1 MPALEAR
8 DTRLNRPLGRQIA
21 TLSGGAYFDL
31 HEVMNAVGKIQGLSQ
46 TNETPFVDDE
56 LWDKW
61 WVIVLITAI
70 LAAEWILRK
79 VVRLV

>member
-1 MPALEAR
+1 MGSEMCIR
-8 DTRLNRPLGRQIA
+8 D
-21 TLSGGAYFDL
+21 S
-31 HEVMNAVGKIQGLSQ
+31 
-46 TNETPFVDDE
+46 NETPFVDDE

>member
-1 MPALEAR
+1 
-8 DTRLNRPLGRQIA
+8 
-21 TLSGGAYFDL
+21 
-31 HEVMNAVGKIQGLSQ
+31 MNAVGKVQGLSQ

>member
-1 MPALEAR
+1 
-8 DTRLNRPLGRQIA
+8 
-21 TLSGGAYFDL
+21 
-31 HEVMNAVGKIQGLSQ
+31 MNDVGKVPGLSQ
-46 TNETPFVDDE
+46 TYQTPFVDDE